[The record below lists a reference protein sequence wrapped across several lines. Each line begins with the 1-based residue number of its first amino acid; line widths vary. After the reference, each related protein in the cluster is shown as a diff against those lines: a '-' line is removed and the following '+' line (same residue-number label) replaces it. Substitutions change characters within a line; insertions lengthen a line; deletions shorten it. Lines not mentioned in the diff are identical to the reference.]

1 MLRLTILLIL
11 IAPIKTQCYSQK
23 SSDSTST
30 TVSDSVLV
38 DLKTINHVLAD
49 LESNVV
55 YADSLYSETKLLRLS
70 LDNCGEIVYN
80 YTVLDSL
87 KQSVIKGKDVE
98 IFDLTETVEKKS
110 FLNRL
115 FGLSTLVSVAL
126 MLLGGG

>member
-1 MLRLTILLIL
+1 M
-11 IAPIKTQCYSQK
+11 
-23 SSDSTST
+23 
-30 TVSDSVLV
+30 SDSVLV